1 MNPWEEMLLKIADA
15 VLPVL
20 SETAVT
26 LLLGK
31 LQTHQAAQQAAPATT
46 GRAAVEETQHGR

>member
-1 MNPWEEMLLKIADA
+1 MNAWEEMLLKIADA

-20 SETAVT
+20 SESAVT

-31 LQTHQAAQQAAPATT
+31 LQTHQATRQTAQTQRTATPEVT
-46 GRAAVEETQHGR
+46 DHGR

>member
-1 MNPWEEMLLKIADA
+1 MNAWEEMLLKIADA
-15 VLPVL
+15 VLPVM

>member
-1 MNPWEEMLLKIADA
+1 MNAWEEMLLKIADA

-31 LQTHQAAQQAAPATT
+31 LQTHQATLQAQPQRTVTPE
-46 GRAAVEETQHGR
+46 VPDHGR